1 MSGILIILIFDLGYF
16 MEKVALSKVNHF
28 VLKKQHLADDSEI
41 ADVAKIAGDIG
52 GLHGTTATGPYL
64 SLLARSRSFSKEDLA
79 VAMSQKKSLA
89 RIRYVR
95 NTVYILPREFIPVAY
110 AATSQMA
117 EVTAARFSKYMGIT
131 PTQYARISNKIL
143 KVLKGRGLTTREIR
157 KKLRTGVNL
166 GPIVNLMCDKG
177 LLIRCLPREGW
188 KSTQHAYFLF
198 SDYYPDLDLTAMDQS
213 EARRKIV
220 RQYLSSFGPVNEK
233 DIAWWTGFPLSQV
246 KEILESLGPELSSI
260 AIPELDLG
268 CFILSSDRD
277 ALGTVEPPG
286 HPVVNVLPALDPYI
300 MGYKHR
306 ERYRHPK
313 HDKMIFDRS
322 GNATSVVLVEG
333 RIAGIWDLEETAA
346 KVFYLTELGK
356 DVRRK
361 IRAKVA
367 DAGKFIAEKPVP
379 VEVCHSMVPLTQ
391 RTAGSFMA
399 PLKGS

>member
-1 MSGILIILIFDLGYF
+1 
-16 MEKVALSKVNHF
+16 MEKIALSKVNRF
-28 VLKKQHLADDSEI
+28 VLKKQHLADESKI
-41 ADVAKIAGDIG
+41 ADVVRIAGDIG

-64 SLLARSRSFSKEDLA
+64 SILARSRSFSKEDLA
-79 VAMSQKKSLA
+79 VAMSQRKSLA

-110 AATSQMA
+110 GGTSQMA
-117 EVTAARFSKYMGIT
+117 EMTAARFSKYMGIT
-131 PTQYARISNKIL
+131 PTQYVRISNKIL

-157 KKLRTGVNL
+157 KKLRTSVNL

-198 SDYYPDLDLTAMDQS
+198 SDYYPDLDLTALDQK

-233 DIAWWTGFPLSQV
+233 DIAWWTGFPLTQV
-246 KEILESLGPELSSI
+246 KEILERLGPELSSI
-260 AIPELDLG
+260 AIPELDLD
-268 CFILSSDRD
+268 CVILSSDLD
-277 ALGTVEPPG
+277 ALRSVESPG
-286 HPVVNVLPALDPYI
+286 HSVVSVLPALDPYI

-306 ERYRHPK
+306 DRYRHPK

-322 GNATSVVLVEG
+322 GNATSTVLVDG
-333 RIAGIWDLEETAA
+333 RIAGIWDLEETTA
-346 KVFYLTELGK
+346 KVFYVTDVGK

-379 VEVCHSMVPLTQ
+379 VEVCRSMVPLPK
-391 RTAGSFMA
+391 RTAGSVMS
-399 PLKGS
+399 PLKDG